1 MRVLLTARI
10 LPTAADMLKSRYSI
24 FPQKTMQTTDRRLAE
39 LVRLLQE
46 RGHIFAADPEPI
58 TEALRHAEDSAEAKL
73 IRRAEMID
81 SDHKLQDSLARINS
95 LFGWLLLAATA
106 FWLISGFAGTA
117 ALMQQSG
124 LNFFFVLA
132 GVLGVH
138 TLMLLLWLI
147 SLALPRMKSHGF
159 FGNPAMWIRGKDPV
173 SQAILR
179 LYLEA
184 WQQPKARWAAG
195 KISHRFWLATLG
207 GMLIAMLLLLVVRQY
222 TFNWE
227 STLLSDNSFIRVVQ
241 GLAWLP
247 ELLGFPVPDT
257 QAILNSRLHNH
268 MASARQWSG
277 LLIGSMVVYGMVP
290 RVLAWAYCH
299 WQTRDAA
306 QPLPLDK
313 PYYQHLI
320 QQWQTRVIDADTQTE
335 TVTIVPKISLSD
347 DGQKWAVMLERPWAE
362 VHWYRHVLGQDWL
375 DKGIA
380 DSRDAVA
387 QLLEQLQQH
396 RVQLLIGVPAQT
408 VPDRGILR
416 QISRLAEAAQSG
428 AVVQLL
434 WERTDPA
441 DYFNQWQS
449 ALNERHIAWL
459 APAHFSQQNRLSS
472 HQS

>member
-1 MRVLLTARI
+1 MLNPARQLT
-10 LPTAADMLKSRYSI
+10 
-24 FPQKTMQTTDRRLAE
+24 E
-39 LVRLLQE
+39 LVRLLEE
-46 RGHIFAADPEPI
+46 RGYIFTADPQPI
-58 TEALRHAEDSAEAKL
+58 TETLRHAEGDAESK
-73 IRRAEMID
+73 INRRAEMID
-81 SDHKLQDSLARINS
+81 SDHKLRDALTHVRQVGQGL
-95 LFGWLLLAATA
+95 LWGLTLLCLVMGFGSGLGLLN
-106 FWLISGFAGTA
+106 
-117 ALMQQSG
+117 QSG
-124 LNFFFVLA
+124 LNFFIVLA
-132 GVLGVH
+132 SVLGLNTVMFGVWVV
-138 TLMLLLWLI
+138 MLLLPKHKQTWF
-147 SLALPRMKSHGF
+147 SPSW
-159 FGNPAMWIRGKDPV
+159 WIRGKDPV

-290 RVLAWAYCH
+290 RALAWAYCH
-299 WQTRDAA
+299 WQTRAAA

-362 VHWYRHVLGQDWL
+362 AHWYRHVLGQDWL
-375 DKGIA
+375 DKGTA
-380 DSRDAVA
+380 DSRDTVA

>member
-1 MRVLLTARI
+1 MLNPARQLT
-10 LPTAADMLKSRYSI
+10 
-24 FPQKTMQTTDRRLAE
+24 E
-39 LVRLLQE
+39 LVRLLEE
-46 RGHIFAADPEPI
+46 RGYIFTADPQPI
-58 TEALRHAEDSAEAKL
+58 TETLRHAEGDAESK
-73 IRRAEMID
+73 INRRAEMID
-81 SDHKLQDSLARINS
+81 SDHKLRDALTHVRQVGQGL
-95 LFGWLLLAATA
+95 LWGLTLLCLVMGFGSGLGLLN
-106 FWLISGFAGTA
+106 
-117 ALMQQSG
+117 QSG
-124 LNFFFVLA
+124 LNFFIVLA
-132 GVLGVH
+132 SVLGLNTVMFGVWVV
-138 TLMLLLWLI
+138 MLLLPKHKQTWF
-147 SLALPRMKSHGF
+147 SPSW
-159 FGNPAMWIRGKDPV
+159 WIRGKDPV

-299 WQTRDAA
+299 WQTRAAA

-362 VHWYRHVLGQDWL
+362 THWYRHVLGQDWL
-375 DKGIA
+375 DKGTA
-380 DSRDAVA
+380 DSRDVVA

>member
-1 MRVLLTARI
+1 MLNPARQLT
-10 LPTAADMLKSRYSI
+10 
-24 FPQKTMQTTDRRLAE
+24 E
-39 LVRLLQE
+39 LVRLLEE
-46 RGHIFAADPEPI
+46 RGYIFTADPQPI
-58 TEALRHAEDSAEAKL
+58 TETLRHAEGDAESK
-73 IRRAEMID
+73 INRRAEMID
-81 SDHKLQDSLARINS
+81 SDHKLRDALTHVRQVGQGL
-95 LFGWLLLAATA
+95 LWGLTLLCLVMGFGSGLGLLN
-106 FWLISGFAGTA
+106 
-117 ALMQQSG
+117 QSG
-124 LNFFFVLA
+124 LNFFIVLA
-132 GVLGVH
+132 SVLGLNTVMFGVWVA
-138 TLMLLLWLI
+138 MLLLHKHKQTWF
-147 SLALPRMKSHGF
+147 SPSW
-159 FGNPAMWIRGKDPV
+159 WIRGKDPV

-362 VHWYRHVLGQDWL
+362 AHWYRHVLGQDWL
-375 DKGIA
+375 DKGTA
-380 DSRDAVA
+380 DSRDVVA

-396 RVQLLIGVPAQT
+396 RVQLLIGVPTQT

>member
-1 MRVLLTARI
+1 MLNPARQLT
-10 LPTAADMLKSRYSI
+10 
-24 FPQKTMQTTDRRLAE
+24 E
-39 LVRLLQE
+39 LVRLLEE
-46 RGHIFAADPEPI
+46 RGYIFTADPQPI
-58 TEALRHAEDSAEAKL
+58 TETLRHAEGDAESK
-73 IRRAEMID
+73 INRRAEMID
-81 SDHKLQDSLARINS
+81 SDHKLRDALTHVRQVGQGL
-95 LFGWLLLAATA
+95 LWGLTLLCLVMGFGSGLGLLN
-106 FWLISGFAGTA
+106 
-117 ALMQQSG
+117 QSG
-124 LNFFFVLA
+124 LNFFIVLA
-132 GVLGVH
+132 SVLGLNTVMFGVWVV
-138 TLMLLLWLI
+138 MLLLPKHKQTWF
-147 SLALPRMKSHGF
+147 SPSW
-159 FGNPAMWIRGKDPV
+159 WIRGKDPV

-299 WQTRDAA
+299 WQTRAAA

-362 VHWYRHVLGQDWL
+362 AHWYRHVLGQDWL
-375 DKGIA
+375 DKGTA

-434 WERTDPA
+434 WERTDSA

-472 HQS
+472 HQ

>member
-1 MRVLLTARI
+1 MLNPARQLT
-10 LPTAADMLKSRYSI
+10 
-24 FPQKTMQTTDRRLAE
+24 E
-39 LVRLLQE
+39 LVRLLEE
-46 RGHIFAADPEPI
+46 RGYIFTADPQPI
-58 TEALRHAEDSAEAKL
+58 TETLRHAEGDAESK
-73 IRRAEMID
+73 INRRAEMID
-81 SDHKLQDSLARINS
+81 SDHKLRDALTHVRQVGQGL
-95 LFGWLLLAATA
+95 LWGLTLLCLVMGFGSGLGLLN
-106 FWLISGFAGTA
+106 
-117 ALMQQSG
+117 QSG
-124 LNFFFVLA
+124 LNFFIVLA
-132 GVLGVH
+132 SVLGLNTVMFGVWVV
-138 TLMLLLWLI
+138 MLLLPKHKQTWF
-147 SLALPRMKSHGF
+147 SPSW
-159 FGNPAMWIRGKDPV
+159 WIRGKDPV

-299 WQTRDAA
+299 WQTRAAA

-362 VHWYRHVLGQDWL
+362 AHWYRHVLGQDWL
-375 DKGIA
+375 DKGTA

-434 WERTDPA
+434 WERTDSA